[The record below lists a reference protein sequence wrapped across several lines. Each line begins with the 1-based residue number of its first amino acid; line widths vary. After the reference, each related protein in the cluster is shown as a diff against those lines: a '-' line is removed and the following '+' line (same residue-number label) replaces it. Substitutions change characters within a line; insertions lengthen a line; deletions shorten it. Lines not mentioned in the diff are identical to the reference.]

1 MRIKKNDEVEVITGR
16 NRGRRGKVLRVYPE
30 TNKVLVEGVNI
41 LKKHERPSQANQ
53 QGGITEREHPIHVSN
68 VMLVDPK
75 SGERTRVGR
84 KVSSGEHGKHVYE
97 RVAKKS
103 GEVIA

>member
-16 NRGRRGKVLRVYPE
+16 NRGRRGKVLKVFPE
-30 TNKVLVEGVNI
+30 TNKVLIEGVNI

-53 QGGITEREHPIHVSN
+53 QGGISEKEHPINASN

-75 SGERTRVGR
+75 SGERTRIGR
-84 KVSSGEHGKHVYE
+84 KVTTGDNGKTTYE
-97 RVAKKS
+97 RVARKS
-103 GEVIA
+103 GDVIA

>member
-16 NRGRRGKVLRVYPE
+16 NRGRRGKVLKVFPE

-53 QGGITEREHPIHVSN
+53 QGGISEKEHPINVSN
-68 VMLVDPK
+68 VMLVVPK
-75 SGERTRVGR
+75 SGEKTRIGR
-84 KVSSGEHGKHVYE
+84 NVSTGENGKRVYE